1 MAAGAALAAV
11 VAAGALHAVRG
22 ARAPNRTH
30 PWLEAGA
37 NRSYVS
43 LPVIVKETPHEP
55 DAFTQGLCFDLDGT
69 LYESDGLYRRSQ
81 VRRVDVATGRSLKR
95 KANKGEHFGEGLTL
109 VGRSL
114 FQLTWREGIMHEYDV
129 ATLALRNSM
138 PQPFRGEGWGLAYD
152 ERRKVAYATD
162 GSYHVHVLDP
172 ANGWKATRT
181 PLRVADPRLDGG
193 LIEGLNELEMVE
205 GELWAN
211 ILPLRHH
218 KASPCVARID
228 VDTGRVIGWLDFSA
242 LNKRQS
248 ARVRRQPHN
257 LVLNGIAYRRP
268 AGAAR
273 PTLLAT
279 GKQWDSMFDLDLAG
293 SALGEAHVRAKCDLH
308 IAPVGGRVG

>member
-1 MAAGAALAAV
+1 M
-11 VAAGALHAVRG
+11 
-22 ARAPNRTH
+22 
-30 PWLEAGA
+30 
-37 NRSYVS
+37 
-43 LPVIVKETPHEP
+43 
-55 DAFTQGLCFDLDGT
+55 
-69 LYESDGLYRRSQ
+69 
-81 VRRVDVATGRSLKR
+81 
-95 KANKGEHFGEGLTL
+95 
-109 VGRSL
+109 
-114 FQLTWREGIMHEYDV
+114 
-129 ATLALRNSM
+129 
-138 PQPFRGEGWGLAYD
+138 
-152 ERRKVAYATD
+152 
-162 GSYHVHVLDP
+162 LDP

-242 LNKRQS
+242 LRAKQS
-248 ARVRRQPHN
+248 ARARRPSGERVRRSASSERTTPAVRRRKDYRTRTLSLEPPRPDLRRDADGPWTGCNTPWPRGYSTEAATRRRPGNGDARRSRPQVRRQPHN